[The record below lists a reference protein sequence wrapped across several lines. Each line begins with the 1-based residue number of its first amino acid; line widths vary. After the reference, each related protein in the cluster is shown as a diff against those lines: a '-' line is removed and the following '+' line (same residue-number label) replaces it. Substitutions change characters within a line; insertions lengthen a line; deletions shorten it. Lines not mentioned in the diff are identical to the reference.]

1 MMSLIRKLTGHCRR
15 EAEAD
20 QVMCRHREAAAPKL
34 REVRKNII
42 ALEELMRR
50 LQKDIDTW
58 RS

>member
-1 MMSLIRKLTGHCRR
+1 MMSLIRKLMGRCHR

-20 QVMCRHREAAAPKL
+20 AVVCSHRAEAAPQM

-42 ALEELMRR
+42 ALEELTRR

-58 RS
+58 R